1 MLINPYPAD
10 WTETLHAS
18 LRDSDGFI
26 YALLDGVHNEAF
38 YRKLKKLE
46 GPRYQPL
53 YAAAPSA
60 DEETLG
66 LGPILVQYGDEF
78 HKQWNALLEMTD
90 GLPALSI
97 IVSPETMNELA
108 ARLIS
113 WCVVDA
119 DDYTLA
125 LSFADTRI
133 LPALFGV
140 LDVRQRGEFLGP
152 ARRWTYPGRDAAW
165 LALPLQ
171 LEQALPPAE
180 KVTLT
185 AKQVSALITASEGD
199 SIVYQ
204 MSQSLGNPM
213 ANYTPFEGAVMI
225 AQWLELANHVK
236 IESSRDR
243 FALCEFG
250 LNRPEL
256 LNHVRYL
263 ALLESGGG
271 PRSLDETR
279 ALLVRP

>member
-10 WTETLHAS
+10 WKETLDAS
-18 LRDSDGFI
+18 LRASDGFI
-26 YALLDGVHNEAF
+26 YALVEGVHNEAF
-38 YRKLKKLE
+38 YRKLKKLD

-53 YAAAPSA
+53 YATAPSA

-108 ARLIS
+108 ARLIP

-119 DDYTLA
+119 DDYAVA

-133 LPALFGV
+133 LPALV
-140 LDVRQRGEFLGP
+140 DALDVRQRGEFLGP
-152 ARRWTYPGRDAAW
+152 ATRWFYPGRDAIW
-165 LALPLQ
+165 RELPAQ
-171 LEQALPPAE
+171 PEQTLPPAE

-185 AKQVSALITASEGD
+185 AQQVSALMAAAEGD

-204 MSQSLGNPM
+204 MRQYISQPL
-213 ANYTPFEGAVMI
+213 ADYTPFEGHMMI
-225 AQWLELANHVK
+225 AQWLKVADHVK
-236 IESSRDR
+236 MENNRDR

-250 LNRPEL
+250 LKRPEL
-256 LNHVRYL
+256 IKDARYL

-271 PRSLDETR
+271 THTLNETL
-279 ALLVRP
+279 ALLA